1 MQDVSAGR
9 RELGFFNV
17 FKIITGPEMYT
28 DIEAMKVSMK
38 LIKLSAQKT

>member
-9 RELGFFNV
+9 REVVFNV